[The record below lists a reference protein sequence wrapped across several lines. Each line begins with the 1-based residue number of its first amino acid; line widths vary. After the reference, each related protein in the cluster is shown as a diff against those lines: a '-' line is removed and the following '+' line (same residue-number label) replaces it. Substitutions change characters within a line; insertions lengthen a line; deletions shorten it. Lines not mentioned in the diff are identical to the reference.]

1 MKEKLTNS
9 AFFEKIYLMLV
20 EFRGENMISDKVKL
34 TAKDILEKEFKP
46 GMRGYKQ
53 EDVDKFL
60 DLIIKDYETFHQ
72 EIEDLQQENLRLK
85 KQVEESNRRTPSPQ
99 QQQTGTTNFDILKRL
114 SNLEKHVFGNKLY
127 D

>member
-1 MKEKLTNS
+1 
-9 AFFEKIYLMLV
+9 
-20 EFRGENMISDKVKL
+20 MISDKVKL
-34 TAKDILEKEFKP
+34 TAKDILEKEFKS

-85 KQVEESNRRTPSPQ
+85 KQAEGAAKQRSAAPA
-99 QQQTGTTNFDILKRL
+99 QQTGTTNFDILKRL

>member
-1 MKEKLTNS
+1 
-9 AFFEKIYLMLV
+9 MLA
-20 EFRGENMISDKVKL
+20 DKVKL
-34 TAKDILEKEFKP
+34 TAKDILEKEFKT
-46 GMRGYKQ
+46 GVRGYKQ

-72 EIEDLQQENLRLK
+72 EIDDLQQENLRLR
-85 KQVEESNRRTPSPQ
+85 KQLEETSKRQPVSQPA
-99 QQQTGTTNFDILKRL
+99 GTTNFDILKRL